1 MFLKEYF
8 QDKNRY
14 GHSRVGNKGEFKI
27 CASPLPTPQEKEAN
41 RQTIFHQFSVPF
53 SPSQLAQGLSISFL
67 LACLEPITDAEI
79 SAFDGYQSETGNG
92 LGASRPR
99 QEEMSESGEPNSA
112 ILEII

>member
-14 GHSRVGNKGEFKI
+14 GYSKVGIKREFKI
-27 CASPLPTPQEKEAN
+27 CQEKETN
-41 RQTIFHQFSVPF
+41 RQTIFHQFSFPF

-67 LACLEPITDAEI
+67 PACLEPITDAEI
-79 SAFDGYQSETGNG
+79 SAFDGYQSETGNS

-99 QEEMSESGEPNSA
+99 QDEMSDSGEPNSA

>member
-1 MFLKEYF
+1 MVIQGLALKG
-8 QDKNRY
+8 DSK
-14 GHSRVGNKGEFKI
+14 S
-27 CASPLPTPQEKEAN
+27 AAPSPGKRSKQADNFP
-41 RQTIFHQFSVPF
+41 SVFCSF
-53 SPSQLAQGLSISFL
+53 SPSQPAQGLSISFI

-79 SAFDGYQSETGNG
+79 SAFDGYQSETRNG